1 VTQRPEIAVTKDGP
15 YEVSGDLP
23 IIPKRIVTSE
33 RGEPVAWATDPELP
47 HETPTSLCRCGQSR
61 NKPFCDNSHKR
72 VGFDGTE
79 TAPNEPFFER
89 HKTYE
94 GTGITVHRVGNLCA
108 HSSFCANQITDWYQ
122 LLPDTADTNTRAE
135 VVAMVEHC
143 PSGALV
149 LEIEGEVIEPD
160 LRHAISP
167 VEDGPLWV
175 TGNITIARSDGTLL
189 ETRNRVALCR
199 CGRSMNKPFC
209 DGTHKE
215 IGFEAKS
222 PTGAVDVDE
231 EPAPAR
237 PRSML
242 PAYRSI
248 ILGVHDATTPETY
261 RVAAMM
267 SAAAGSDTLLVHG
280 CVNGGV
286 ADEVLIEARK
296 QAEQAGIAQD
306 RLRATRREGHPAAAL
321 HEAAREENAG
331 LIIVGRGGDRLARL
345 PRRVSHRSPCDVVVV
360 ARRGGDHPARY
371 RRILIAT
378 DGSKTADR
386 AARRGYDLARA
397 LETKV
402 DLVFVG
408 HPATGDLILADTI
421 AVAAGA
427 VPTETRILHGKAALR
442 ILEEAE
448 KTDADL
454 IVVGNKGMTG
464 LGMMAGTSVP
474 GEVLRGARCDVL
486 LCRTVHQR
494 ESELE
499 PGDGGVLERD
509 GEPVAAYVDEEGEL
523 HLMSARCTHLGC
535 TVAWNP
541 VDRRFDCPCHGSH
554 FGPRGEVLE
563 GPATKPLRPL

>member
-1 VTQRPEIAVTKDGP
+1 MTRRPEIVVTKDGP
-15 YEVSGDLP
+15 YEVDGDLP
-23 IIPKRIVTSE
+23 IIPKRMVTSE

-47 HETPTSLCRCGQSR
+47 HETPASLCRCGHSR
-61 NKPFCDNSHKR
+61 NKPFCDDSHKR

-149 LEIEGEVIEPD
+149 LEIDGEVIEPD

-175 TGNITIARSDGTLL
+175 TGNVTIVRSDGTLL

-215 IGFEAKS
+215 IGFEARS
-222 PTGAVDVDE
+222 PTRAADVVE
-231 EPAPAR
+231 EPGSAPSR
-237 PRSML
+237 TMV
-242 PAYRSI
+242 PAYRCI
-248 ILGVHDATTPETY
+248 VLGVHDATTPETY
-261 RVAAMM
+261 RVAAMI
-267 SAAAGSDTLLVHG
+267 SAAAGSETLLIHCGVRG
-280 CVNGGV
+280 VV
-286 ADEVLIEARK
+286 ADELVAEARRK
-296 QAEQAGIAQD
+296 AEEAGIAHD
-306 RLRATRREGHPAAAL
+306 RIRTHLRVDHPAKAL

-331 LIIVGRGGDRLARL
+331 LIILGRGGDRLARL
-345 PRRVSHRSPCDVVVV
+345 PRRVSHRSPCDVLVV
-360 ARRGGDHPARY
+360 ARRDAHPAGY

-397 LETKV
+397 LEAEV
-402 DLVFVG
+402 ALVFVG
-408 HPATGDLILADTI
+408 HPASGDLILADTI
-421 AVAAGA
+421 AVAAGE

-442 ILEEAE
+442 ILEAAEA
-448 KTDADL
+448 TNADL

-464 LGMMAGTSVP
+464 IRMMAGTSVP